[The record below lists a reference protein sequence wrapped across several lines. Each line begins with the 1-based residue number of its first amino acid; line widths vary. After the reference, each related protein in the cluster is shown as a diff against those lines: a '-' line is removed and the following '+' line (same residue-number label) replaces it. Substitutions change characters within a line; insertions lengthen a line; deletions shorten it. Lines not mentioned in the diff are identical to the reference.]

1 MVSMAKRSSTLAHP
15 GAVIVTGDFTEAYDT
30 DGVGALEGHLINRG
44 ANSSWGIF
52 VGAADSDGSTV
63 LWTGFEYAQYFGSS
77 ILAFNLNFASDNDV
91 DVEGYGAN
99 GKYSNF
105 TSDNLRFDVAAGVGR
120 VDALGKEGHFV
131 AIGAGF

>member
-1 MVSMAKRSSTLAHP
+1 M
-15 GAVIVTGDFTEAYDT
+15 TGDFTEAYDT

-52 VGAADSDGSTV
+52 VGAADTDGSTV
-63 LWTGFEYAQYFGSS
+63 LWTGFEYAQYFGSSILDPRSS

>member
-1 MVSMAKRSSTLAHP
+1 M
-15 GAVIVTGDFTEAYDT
+15 TGDFTEAYDT

-44 ANSSWGIF
+44 VNSSWGIF
-52 VGAADSDGSTV
+52 VGAADTDGSTV
-63 LWTGFEYAQYFGSS
+63 LWTGFEYAQYFGSSILDPRSS

-91 DVEGYGAN
+91 DVEGYGVN

>member
-1 MVSMAKRSSTLAHP
+1 MTPTASALLRATSSIVGQTAHGASSSALPTRMAARFCGRASSTLS
-15 GAVIVTGDFTEAYDT
+15 T
-30 DGVGALEGHLINRG
+30 
-44 ANSSWGIF
+44 
-52 VGAADSDGSTV
+52 SDPR
-63 LWTGFEYAQYFGSS
+63 SS

-91 DVEGYGAN
+91 DVEGYGVN

>member
-1 MVSMAKRSSTLAHP
+1 MTPTASALLRATSSIVGQTAHGASSSALPTRMAARFCGRASSTLSTSDP
-15 GAVIVTGDFTEAYDT
+15 
-30 DGVGALEGHLINRG
+30 R
-44 ANSSWGIF
+44 SSIL
-52 VGAADSDGSTV
+52 DPR
-63 LWTGFEYAQYFGSS
+63 SS

-99 GKYSNF
+99 GTYSNF